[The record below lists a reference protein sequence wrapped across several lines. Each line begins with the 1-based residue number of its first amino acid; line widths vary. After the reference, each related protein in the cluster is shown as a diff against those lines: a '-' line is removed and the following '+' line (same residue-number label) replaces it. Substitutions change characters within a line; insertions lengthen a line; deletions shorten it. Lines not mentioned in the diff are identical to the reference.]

1 MRSTTIFFSYI
12 VFLLISCWD
21 STTEIMLNTCDTFYT
36 GNLLQDH
43 VIRMIK
49 KAYNKIVHKDL
60 VNYW

>member
-1 MRSTTIFFSYI
+1 MRSTINFFFSYN
-12 VFLLISCWD
+12 FLLISCWD

-43 VIRMIK
+43 VIRIIK